1 MAKVLILGIDI
12 SNHQGKAQLDLDKL
26 LTKHPEIKV
35 VIIKSSEGTHF
46 DDAYDEEFIRI
57 ALAHGCIVGVYHYA
71 RPDRNGWL
79 AEAKFFMSLTKRYKG
94 KVFYVLDWEVRK
106 AASKVEWAECFLAY
120 VAKETGSTPVFYSY
134 ESLINSANY
143 SKLTK
148 YPLWVAK
155 YRDYE
160 ADKNFD
166 MSSAGSA
173 PAVKWW
179 SSYIGW
185 QWTSVGRLDGYNGN
199 LDCTAF
205 YVDET
210 ALRKCIGSSAAQQ
223 AEKKESSEFKCS
235 RSAIVSEA
243 IGHIGVKEG
252 SVLHH
257 KIIDRYNSRKPLP
270 RGYAVKYT
278 DAWCATFV
286 SYLAIV
292 MGYTDIIPVECG
304 CPQMISLAKTMGIW
318 VEDDS
323 YAPKPGDIMLYDWQD
338 SGKGDNAGTP
348 DHIGLVEKITG
359 NVITV
364 IEGNYKD
371 AVGRREIAVNGRYIR
386 GYIVPRYDEENGTA
400 EQTQEKK
407 HAPESA
413 VDAAHTIE
421 YYAKVSTKTDPLNVR
436 IGPGTGYR
444 QCSFSPIPKGA
455 KVGVCRHKVGK
466 WFLINYNGKYGY
478 VHSQYLQKM

>member
-1 MAKVLILGIDI
+1 MAKVLIIGIDV
-12 SNHQGKAQLDLDKL
+12 SNHQGKAKLDLDKI
-26 LTKHPEIKV
+26 LTKHPEIRV
-35 VIIKSSEGTHF
+35 VIIKSSEGTDF

-71 RPDRNGWL
+71 HPERDGWL

-94 KVFYVLDWEVRK
+94 KVFYVLDWEVRS
-106 AASKVEWAECFLAY
+106 AAKKVEWAESWLAY
-120 VAKETGSTPVFYSY
+120 VAKETGSTPIFYSY

-143 SKLTK
+143 SRISK

-155 YRDYE
+155 YRDYTP
-160 ADKNFD
+160 DKNFD
-166 MSSAGSA
+166 MSSAGKA
-173 PAVKWW
+173 PVVKWW
-179 SSYIGW
+179 SNYIGW

-205 YVDET
+205 YVDEAALKKCVGGT
-210 ALRKCIGSSAAQQ
+210 AQPAA
-223 AEKKESSEFKCS
+223 EFKYS

-243 IGHIGVKEG
+243 ISHIGVKEG
-252 SVLHH
+252 TTLHH
-257 KIIDRYNSRKPLP
+257 KIIDRYNSRTPLP
-270 RGYAVKYT
+270 RGYKVKYT

-304 CPQMISLAKTMGIW
+304 CPQMITLAKQMGIW

-323 YAPKPGDIMLYDWQD
+323 YVPKPGDITLYDWQD

-348 DHIGLVEKITG
+348 DHIGIVEKLSG
-359 NVITV
+359 NTITV

-386 GYIVPRYDEENGTA
+386 GYIVPRYDDEDTA
-400 EQTQEKK
+400 ESRQRDESTKEK
-407 HAPESA
+407 ST
-413 VDAAHTIE
+413 VDYAHTID

-436 IGPGTGYR
+436 IGPGAKYK
-444 QCSFSPIPKGA
+444 QCSFSPVPKGA
-455 KVGVCRHKVGK
+455 KVAVCKYKAGA
-466 WFLINYNGKYGY
+466 WYLIKYKGKYGFA
-478 VHSQYLQKM
+478 HSAYLKKT

>member
-1 MAKVLILGIDI
+1 MAQVLIIGIDI
-12 SNHQGKAQLDLDKL
+12 SNHQGKAKMDLDKL
-26 LTKHPEIKV
+26 LTKHPEIRV
-35 VIIKSSEGTHF
+35 VIIKSSEGTSF
-46 DDAYDEEFIRI
+46 DDAYDEDFIRI

-71 RPDRNGWL
+71 RPDKNGWL

-94 KVFYVLDWEVRK
+94 KVFYVLDWEVRS
-106 AASKVEWAECFLAY
+106 AAKKVEWAECFLSY

-143 SKLTK
+143 SKITK

-155 YRDYE
+155 YRDYTP
-160 ADKNFD
+160 DKNFD
-166 MSSAGSA
+166 MSSAGA
-173 PAVKWW
+173 PPAVSWW

-210 ALRKCIGSSAAQQ
+210 ALRKCIGGDATQQ
-223 AEKKESSEFKCS
+223 AEKTSTEFKYS

-243 IGHIGVKEG
+243 ISHIGVKEG
-252 SVLHH
+252 TTLHH
-257 KIIDRYNSRKPLP
+257 KIIDRYNSRTPLP
-270 RGYAVKYT
+270 RGYKVKYT
-278 DAWCATFV
+278 DAWCATFI

-304 CPQMISLAKTMGIW
+304 CPQMIELAKKKGIW
-318 VEDDS
+318 VEDDG
-323 YAPKPGDIMLYDWQD
+323 YVPKPGDIPLYDWQD

-348 DHIGLVEKITG
+348 DHIGLAEKVVSGT
-359 NVITV
+359 ITV

-386 GYIVPRYDEENGTA
+386 GYIVPRYDDETTSEN
-400 EQTQEKK
+400 QKQ
-407 HAPESA
+407 PESA
-413 VDAAHTIE
+413 KETATVDYAHTVD
-421 YYAKVSTKTDPLNVR
+421 YYAKVNTKTDPLNVR
-436 IGPGTGYR
+436 VGPGAKYK
-444 QCSFSPIPKGA
+444 QCSFSPIPKGT
-455 KVGVCRHKVGK
+455 KVGVCKYKAGSWYLVK
-466 WFLINYNGKYGY
+466 YKGKYGFA
-478 VHSQYLQKM
+478 HSAYLQKM